1 VAERSVLEFLL
12 PEFVLCGETLSLP
25 LLLSLS
31 TAPGFAGEVKLIEL
45 LRVLIQMFQDRNGTV
60 VRAWHLA
67 IALLPR
73 WLRAPKGARSLTRPI
88 SHNDEERMD
97 RPP

>member
-1 VAERSVLEFLL
+1 VPSHYLDKPTYPTVLDYYRYYRARMLD
-12 PEFVLCGETLSLP
+12 ET
-25 LLLSLS
+25 
-31 TAPGFAGEVKLIEL
+31 T
-45 LRVLIQMFQDRNGTV
+45 RRRCQDRNGTV

-73 WLRAPKGARSLTRPI
+73 WLRAPKGGQVPYAPY

>member
-1 VAERSVLEFLL
+1 VSSHYLDKPTYPTVLDYYR
-12 PEFVLCGETLSLP
+12 
-25 LLLSLS
+25 
-31 TAPGFAGEVKLIEL
+31 A
-45 LRVLIQMFQDRNGTV
+45 RVLDETTRRRCQDRNGTV

>member
-1 VAERSVLEFLL
+1 MLD
-12 PEFVLCGETLSLP
+12 ET
-25 LLLSLS
+25 
-31 TAPGFAGEVKLIEL
+31 T
-45 LRVLIQMFQDRNGTV
+45 RRRCQDRDGTV

-67 IALLPR
+67 IALLA
-73 WLRAPKGARSLTRPI
+73 LAARAQGGQVPYAPY